1 MSTLRTLRQ
10 HLRVTRGGE
19 TTDVWTRP
27 IDLDVLAFTWKRHPD
42 WPSREDNPVGFLLF
56 LSWAALR
63 RDGGIPMDL
72 KYEQY
77 KTEVEDIEE
86 LEPEQVDPT
95 GPAPG
100 AG

>member
-1 MSTLRTLRQ
+1 MTLKTVRQ
-10 HLRVTRGGE
+10 HLRLTRDGQHL
-19 TTDVWTRP
+19 DVWTRP
-27 IDLDVLAFTWKRHPD
+27 IDQDVLAFTYKRHPE

-63 RDGGIPMDL
+63 REGAIPMDL
-72 KYEQY
+72 KYEVY

-86 LEPEQVDPT
+86 LEPQEVGPT
-95 GPAPG
+95 QPAAG

>member
-1 MSTLRTLRQ
+1 MSTLKTLRQ
-10 HLRVTRGGE
+10 HLRVTRAGE
-19 TTDVWTRP
+19 TLDVWTRP

-42 WPSREDNPVGFLLF
+42 WPSREENPVGFLLF

-63 RDGGIPMDL
+63 REGTIAMDV
-72 KYEQY
+72 KYETY

-86 LEPEQVDPT
+86 LEPEPVGPT
-95 GPAPG
+95 LPAAG